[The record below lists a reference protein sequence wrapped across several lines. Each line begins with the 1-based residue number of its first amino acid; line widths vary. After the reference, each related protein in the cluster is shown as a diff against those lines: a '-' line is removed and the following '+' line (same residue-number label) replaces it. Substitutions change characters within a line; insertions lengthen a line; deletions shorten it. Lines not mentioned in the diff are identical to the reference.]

1 MEIPRADHLVFFG
14 EALPVT
20 MGHID
25 DWIAR
30 NHVLANAIGDGQRLA
45 LYRLGVPEHLAP
57 KRCGRG

>member
-1 MEIPRADHLVFFG
+1 VEIPRADHLVFFG

-30 NHVLANAIGDGQRLA
+30 NHVLATA
-45 LYRLGVPEHLAP
+45 
-57 KRCGRG
+57 